1 MRKAKLHIELSKE
14 DLKDIKLKAAKKQ
27 HKEISDSISHP
38 SPIYKNRKK
47 DWDKNKCRLKGYS
60 HE

>member
-38 SPIYKNRKK
+38 SPVYKNRKK
-47 DWDKNKCRLKGYS
+47 D
-60 HE
+60 